1 MKVSYHNKWV
11 ILLLHVIAWTL
22 VFSLPYLLRHSYDNG
37 GDSRFHAP
45 PPFNGV
51 TVLINI
57 SWIALFYLNSEVLVP
72 RLINRQKY
80 LYYGISQL
88 AAFLG
93 IMSIHW
99 LIFSYVIP
107 GHSDR
112 PHFRVVAFLD
122 FNLALFLLV
131 VAASTAYRMISDKI
145 ALENLEKERQ
155 KETMKTELSF
165 LRSQISPHFIFNVL
179 NNIVALARLKS
190 DKLEPTIFKLSS
202 LMRYMLYE
210 SDERRVPLGRE
221 VEYLKSYID
230 LQQLRFGQ
238 KVTIAQDISITDEL
252 AEIEPMLLIPFVE
265 NAFKHGTGYIQQ
277 PRIEIRLIQKAKTLI
292 FDVKNKFST
301 QEEQKDYTSGI
312 GLVNVERRLALLYP
326 QAHELLITKTE
337 GWFTVQLQL
346 KLNNVTMHSY

>member
-1 MKVSYHNKWV
+1 MKVSYHNKWI
-11 ILLLHVIAWTL
+11 ILFLHIMAWTL
-22 VFSLPYLLRHSYDNG
+22 VFSLPYLLRHSYDNS
-37 GDSRFHAP
+37 GDSRFHGP

-51 TVLINI
+51 TILINI
-57 SWIALFYLNSEVLVP
+57 SWITLFYLNSEVLVA
-72 RLINRQKY
+72 RLINKRKY
-80 LYYGISQL
+80 LYYGLSQL
-88 AAFLG
+88 VAFFG
-93 IMSIHW
+93 VMGIHW
-99 LIFSYVIP
+99 LIFHYLIP
-107 GHSDR
+107 APPNR
-112 PHFRVVAFLD
+112 PHFRILVFLD

-131 VAASTAYRMISDKI
+131 IAVSTAYRMISDKI
-145 ALENLEKERQ
+145 TSENLEKEKQ

-210 SDERRVPLGRE
+210 SDERKVPLSRE

-238 KVTIAQDISITDEL
+238 KVTIYQEISITDEL

-277 PRIEIRLIQKAKTLI
+277 PRIEIRLSQKADTLV
-292 FDVKNKFST
+292 FDVKNKFSD

-312 GLVNVERRLALLYP
+312 GLANVERRLALLYP
-326 QAHELLITKTE
+326 QAHELLITKT
-337 GWFTVQLQL
+337 GSWFTIQLQL
-346 KLNNVTMHSY
+346 KLHDVTMHSY